1 MEIMSDKSNDTPIRP
16 TVEEIPAFLINGKK
30 VILILTTLFLIAVLF
45 VFPIYYQDYY
55 FDILRAK
62 YQFYYISVLVMFAGV
77 VITALVMLI
86 VDIVQYNGRYTT
98 AFLNR
103 FSIKNIRNAI
113 TIPDIALICFL
124 VVATLSTILSDFVF
138 ESFWG
143 NEGRFTGLFLLLI
156 YGISF
161 FIISKLS
168 TFKNWHLELFLVS
181 SALVCAFGIT
191 DYFNLN
197 ILHFKD
203 NIDPKQYNIFMSFM
217 GNINTYTAY
226 ISLVLGVA
234 SVLFA
239 SDKKRWKCT
248 WHFFCLVLAL
258 FAIVTGQSDNAYLAI
273 IALFSILP
281 FYMFKSWTGLRRYIV
296 ILASFFSVVQLID
309 VINQIMPDQVLE
321 IQGIFS
327 VLVNFSGLAY
337 IVIAL
342 WMAVGVLYA
351 QKYIRKKQ
359 EQDLGKWPRKVW
371 GIIFIAG
378 IIVLLFILFDA
389 NIAGNGER
397 YGALRNYVV
406 IDDEWG
412 THRGY
417 IWRLGIR
424 NYKEFSPIQKI
435 IGYGPDTFGIITV
448 KNNYNE
454 MVSRYGEIFD
464 SAHNEYLQY
473 FITIGPLG
481 LAAYLTLLI
490 SSGERMVRRA
500 SENPYVMATLFAM
513 LCYGAQALVNI
524 NLPIAT
530 PVMWTMMMIGLSGC
544 RSAAESGK
552 KKNEDC
558 NETQKELMAR

>member
-1 MEIMSDKSNDTPIRP
+1 MEIMQDNSDHTLSQPLK
-16 TVEEIPAFLINGKK
+16 EEVPGFILNGRK
-30 VILILTTLFLIAVLF
+30 IISILTALFLIAILF
-45 VFPIYYQDYY
+45 VFPIYYRDFY
-55 FDILRAK
+55 FDILKAK

-77 VITALVMLI
+77 TITALVMLV
-86 VDIVQYNGRYTT
+86 VDIVQYGGRYTT
-98 AFLNR
+98 QFLNR
-103 FSIKNIRNAI
+103 FSIKKIKQTL
-113 TIPDIALICFL
+113 TIPDIALISFL
-124 VVATLSTILSDFVF
+124 IIATLSTALSDYVF
-138 ESFWG
+138 EAFWG
-143 NEGRFTGLFLLLI
+143 NEGRFTGLFLLLL
-156 YGISF
+156 YGVSF
-161 FIISKLS
+161 LIISKLAQ
-168 TFKNWHLELFLVS
+168 FKNWYLELFLIS
-181 SALVCAFGIT
+181 SVMVCAFGIT

-226 ISLVLGVA
+226 LSLVLGVS

-239 SDKKRWKCT
+239 SAKKVRTCIWY
-248 WHFFCLVLAL
+248 FLCLVLAI
-258 FAIVTGQSDNAYLAI
+258 FAIITGQSDNAYLAI
-273 IALFSILP
+273 LALFSVLP
-281 FYMFKSWTGLRRYIV
+281 FYMFKNWSGIRRYIV

-309 VINQIMPDQVLE
+309 VINQTIPDQVLE

-342 WMAVGVLYA
+342 WMVAGVLYA
-351 QKYIRKKQ
+351 RKYLLKKQ
-359 EQDLGKWPRKVW
+359 EKALGKWPCKIW
-371 GIIFIAG
+371 GIIFLLGVVI
-378 IIVLLFILFDA
+378 LLFVLFDA

-406 IDDEWG
+406 IDDDWG

-417 IWRLGIR
+417 IWRLGMR
-424 NYKEFSPIQKI
+424 NYQEFSPIHKI
-435 IGYGPDTFGIITV
+435 LGYGPDTFGIMTV
-448 KNNYNE
+448 RNNYHE

-473 FITIGPLG
+473 FVTIGPFG

-490 SSGERMVRRA
+490 SSGIRMVKRSA
-500 SENPYVMATLFAM
+500 GNPYVMAALFAI

-530 PVMWTMMMIGLSGC
+530 PVMWTMMMLGLAGC
-544 RSAAESGK
+544 KNSDGIYK
-552 KKNEDC
+552 KKNDGC
-558 NETQKELMAR
+558 NDIKKEMMAR

>member
-1 MEIMSDKSNDTPIRP
+1 MRGVLTAVFAPHLWD
-16 TVEEIPAFLINGKK
+16 FLFHYKQCCQHLRIGTWNSFWFH
-30 VILILTTLFLIAVLF
+30 LLLFA
-45 VFPIYYQDYY
+45 
-55 FDILRAK
+55 R
-62 YQFYYISVLVMFAGV
+62 SVL
-77 VITALVMLI
+77 
-86 VDIVQYNGRYTT
+86 
-98 AFLNR
+98 
-103 FSIKNIRNAI
+103 
-113 TIPDIALICFL
+113 
-124 VVATLSTILSDFVF
+124 
-138 ESFWG
+138 
-143 NEGRFTGLFLLLI
+143 
-156 YGISF
+156 
-161 FIISKLS
+161 
-168 TFKNWHLELFLVS
+168 
-181 SALVCAFGIT
+181 T
-191 DYFNLN
+191 DLFNLN

-239 SDKKRWKCT
+239 SDKKRWKCI

-389 NIAGNGER
+389 NIAGKANVMAR
-397 YGALRNYVV
+397 CSNYVV
-406 IDDEWG
+406 IDRRVG
-412 THRGY
+412 HPPGY
-417 IWRLGIR
+417 IWQPL
-424 NYKEFSPIQKI
+424 ESE
-435 IGYGPDTFGIITV
+435 IT
-448 KNNYNE
+448 
-454 MVSRYGEIFD
+454 
-464 SAHNEYLQY
+464 
-473 FITIGPLG
+473 
-481 LAAYLTLLI
+481 
-490 SSGERMVRRA
+490 
-500 SENPYVMATLFAM
+500 
-513 LCYGAQALVNI
+513 
-524 NLPIAT
+524 
-530 PVMWTMMMIGLSGC
+530 
-544 RSAAESGK
+544 RSFLRSK
-552 KKNEDC
+552 K
-558 NETQKELMAR
+558 